1 MNGSL
6 QYVSIKPNHLCT
18 YIRYDSTHDNRKHM
32 DNPFEMPTD
41 TRSHG
46 LMSYK
51 ANKRVRLAI
60 DWMIFLAR
68 EKPLYSK
75 EKKSNFTFKLNFIT
89 LTLSSKQKH
98 SDN

>member
-1 MNGSL
+1 MNASL

-18 YIRYDSTHDNRKHM
+18 YIRYDSTYSGKYTSE
-32 DNPFEMPTD
+32 NPFVMPSD

-60 DWMIFLAR
+60 DWMIFLAK
-68 EKPLYSK
+68 EKPLYC
-75 EKKSNFTFKLNFIT
+75 
-89 LTLSSKQKH
+89 LSIGPWPS
-98 SDN
+98 